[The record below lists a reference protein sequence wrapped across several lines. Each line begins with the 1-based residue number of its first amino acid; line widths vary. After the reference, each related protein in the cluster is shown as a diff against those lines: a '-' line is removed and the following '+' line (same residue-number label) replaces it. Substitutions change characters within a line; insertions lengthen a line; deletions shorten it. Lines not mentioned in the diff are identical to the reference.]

1 MKKNFLFMTLAA
13 IVMTAMVFT
22 GCKKDPDPVKVSSVA
37 FKSTP
42 SASLEVGGTYTFEAV
57 VLPENAE
64 NKSVTWDSSNK
75 SVATVSGGVVT
86 ALAAGTTTISATAA
100 DGSGKKAE
108 FALTVVDAPVTPTVA
123 ITFAEWLSTSA
134 VNEIKYSEALDA
146 EGKPAKEL
154 KVFVVATDNIEK
166 ITLKLTTDVELIN
179 QALTGMEI
187 ADGFE
192 LGTLPAPIA
201 GALAGFFGEGLPTG
215 ADVVGKDRVTLDFS
229 AILALI
235 VGEDTRILGGV
246 DQFDIEINAEDAN
259 GLKAETKT
267 LKLKFIDDV
276 TEWGKIEGDGF
287 DITEEQVIKASE
299 AAGASRKIDITSLTG
314 IANLLV
320 DIDNP
325 TLDPMLALAGLDGEF
340 DIANPDAALTGS
352 LAMLAG
358 MGLALPSGDA
368 VKDKTE
374 LTLDMAT
381 NFIARLVQLGDG
393 TTDIKLTVKDAAG
406 HAANET
412 LKITIVDDLKL
423 TITGD
428 GLGEEPLA
436 IEKSKAMGETP
447 TPVVVDIAAPQG
459 IENFKVLIST
469 SSAAFTGGLAE
480 MHLDQEFD
488 IANLSEE
495 LAAILAS
502 PAVGLID
509 PDSPIKGATELQFD
523 ITDFIPMIFGVRAV
537 AEESG
542 DCTADFKLTI
552 TDGKGKT
559 ETKTIKLSLIDD
571 TTAVAEQ

>member
-1 MKKNFLFMTLAA
+1 MKKNHLFMTLAA
-13 IVMTAMVFT
+13 IVMTATVFT

-108 FALTVVDAPVTPTVA
+108 FALTVVNAPVPSTVFVMFNEG
-123 ITFAEWLSTSA
+123 ITSG

-146 EGKPAKEL
+146 DGNPAKEL
-154 KVFVVATDNIEK
+154 KVFVGATDNIEK

-267 LKLKFIDDV
+267 LKLIDDV